1 MSKGRKGKR
10 VMAAAMAVVLSVAT
24 VTAGV
29 LPNTAVYVHAEE
41 SDRTWTKLADS
52 SVDVFYYREDQY
64 GNIECVT
71 DKTCV
76 YTSYDQMV
84 KEIAS
89 IAKRIFLENK
99 YAKYDFDIPVE
110 IKSDH
115 TIEEIENGKC
125 DKDIRNEIYKDMEI
139 DGIDIKK
146 RQKN

>member
-24 VTAGV
+24 VTTGV

-52 SVDVFYYREDQY
+52 SVDGFYYREDQY

-89 IAKRIFLENK
+89 IAKRMILIFPLK
-99 YAKYDFDIPVE
+99 
-110 IKSDH
+110 
-115 TIEEIENGKC
+115 
-125 DKDIRNEIYKDMEI
+125 
-139 DGIDIKK
+139 
-146 RQKN
+146 